1 MWDAFVGFMINIL
14 LYIYNLVGQNF
25 GVAIILFTLL
35 IRLVTHPLTAKQMQ
49 GSTAMADMQ
58 KDKRW
63 IEAQKKYKNDKEKL
77 SQEQMKLYKE
87 LGINPFASCLPTVI
101 QLPIIIALYQAVI
114 QSLAATPYDLIQFT
128 NKVYA
133 GFINFNQIYP
143 LNHQFLWMDLG
154 KPDLIIIAGLGFP
167 IPILAVLVVI
177 TTYIQ
182 SKLTT
187 PPSSGSDDQS
197 AAMANSMTMMMPFMM
212 GYMALTL
219 ASGLSLYF
227 LASNVIGI
235 GQYAI
240 LGKVN
245 WRNLLP
251 SVKSNQ
257 SAKK

>member
-1 MWDAFVGFMINIL
+1 MWDAFVSFMINVL
-14 LYIYNLVGQNF
+14 LYIYNAFGQNF
-25 GVAIILFTLL
+25 GIAIILFTLL
-35 IRLVTHPLTAKQMQ
+35 VRLATHPLTVKQLKGASAMQ
-49 GSTAMADMQ
+49 DMQ

-87 LGINPFASCLPTVI
+87 LGVNPFDSCLPTLI
-101 QLPIIIALYQAVI
+101 QLPIIIGLYQAVI
-114 QSLAATPYDLIQFT
+114 QALASTPFDIVQLT

-133 GFINFNQIYP
+133 GFLNISQLFP
-143 LNHQFLWMDLG
+143 LNNRFLWLDLS
-154 KPDLIIIAGLGFP
+154 KPDLINIAGIPFP

-177 TTYIQ
+177 TTYVQ

-187 PPSSGSDDQS
+187 PPPASPNDQS
-197 AAMANSMTMMMPFMM
+197 AQMTGMMTIYMPLLMGWMAF
-212 GYMALTL
+212 TL

-227 LASNVIGI
+227 VVSNLIGI

-251 SVKSNQ
+251 SRKP
-257 SAKK
+257 AKV

>member
-14 LYIYNLVGQNF
+14 LYIYNLVGHNF

-35 IRLVTHPLTAKQMQ
+35 IRLATHPLTAKQMQ
-49 GSTAMADMQ
+49 GSQAMADMQ

-77 SQEQMKLYKE
+77 SQAQMELYKE
-87 LGINPFASCLPTVI
+87 LGINPFASCLPTLI
-101 QLPIIIALYQAVI
+101 QLPIIIALYQSVI
-114 QSLAATPYDLIQFT
+114 QALAATPYDLVQFS
-128 NKVYA
+128 NKIYA
-133 GFINFNQIYP
+133 GLINFNQIYP

-154 KPDLIIIAGLGFP
+154 KPDMLTIPGINFP
-167 IPILAVLVVI
+167 LPILAVLVVI

-187 PPSSGSDDQS
+187 PPSNGADDQS

-212 GYMALTL
+212 CYMALTL

-227 LASNVIGI
+227 LASNLIGI

-245 WRNLLP
+245 WSNLLP
-251 SVKSNQ
+251 STKSNRP
-257 SAKK
+257 AKK

>member
-14 LYIYNLVGQNF
+14 LYIYSLVGQNF
-25 GVAIILFTLL
+25 GIAIILFTLL
-35 IRLVTHPLTAKQMQ
+35 VRLVTHPLTVKQLK

-77 SQEQMKLYKE
+77 AQEQMKLYQE
-87 LGINPFASCLPTVI
+87 LGVNPFASCLPTLI
-101 QLPIIIALYQAVI
+101 QLPIIIGLYQAVI
-114 QSLAATPYDLIQFT
+114 QTLASTPFDVVQLT

-133 GFINFNQIYP
+133 GFLNISQLFP
-143 LNHQFLWMDLG
+143 LNNRFLWMDLS
-154 KPDLIIIAGLGFP
+154 KPDLLYIPGISFP

-187 PPSSGSDDQS
+187 PPSANPNDQS
-197 AAMANSMTMMMPFMM
+197 AQMTGMMTVYMPLMM
-212 GYMALTL
+212 GYLAFTL

-227 LASNVIGI
+227 VASNVVGI
-235 GQYAI
+235 LQYAA
-240 LGKVN
+240 LGKVD

-251 SVKSNQ
+251 SNKTAS
-257 SAKK
+257 S

>member
-14 LYIYNLVGQNF
+14 LYIYNLVGHNF

-49 GSTAMADMQ
+49 GSQAMADMQ

-63 IEAQKKYKNDKEKL
+63 IEAQKKYKGDKEKL

-87 LGINPFASCLPTVI
+87 LGINPFASCLPTLI
-101 QLPIIIALYQAVI
+101 QLPIIIALYQSVI
-114 QSLAATPYDLIQFT
+114 QALAATPYDLVQFT
-128 NKVYA
+128 NKIYA
-133 GFINFNQIYP
+133 GLINFNQIYP

-154 KPDLIIIAGLGFP
+154 KPDLLIFPGLGFP

-251 SVKSNQ
+251 KST
-257 SAKK
+257 AKKA